1 MDLSKV
7 ISISGMSGLY
17 KVIAQTKNGFIVES
31 LVDGKRIP
39 AYSHYRISGLDDI
52 SVFTT
57 GEDKPLKD
65 VYKAIMEKEKNGP
78 AIEHK
83 AKDEEL
89 KKYFEAVVPDYD
101 KERVHISD
109 IRKAIQW
116 YNILQKT
123 DLLTKEPEKSDE
135 NDKISTSLEENKKQH
150 QNIKET
156 SKHVKTEHSK
166 VKTQGVRKTG
176 AGGA

>member
-65 VYKAIMEKEKNGP
+65 VYKAIFEKEKGGP
-78 AIEHK
+78 AVDHK
-83 AKDEEL
+83 SKDEEL
-89 KKYFEAVVPDYD
+89 KKYFEGVVPDYD

-109 IRKAIQW
+109 IRKALQW

-123 DLLTKEPEKSDE
+123 DLLTKEPEKNED
-135 NDKISTSLEENKKQH
+135 DKLNIGGDDNKTSKL
-150 QNIKET
+150 NIKET
-156 SKHVKTEHSK
+156 QKHVKTEQAK

-176 AGGA
+176 GGA

>member
-7 ISISGMSGLY
+7 ISISGMTGLY
-17 KVIAQTKNGFIVES
+17 KVVAQTKNGFIVES
-31 LVDGKRIP
+31 LADGKRIP

-78 AIEHK
+78 AIDHK
-83 AKDEEL
+83 SKDEEL
-89 KKYFEAVVPDYD
+89 KKYFETVVPDYD

-123 DLLTKEPEKSDE
+123 DLLTKEPEKTE
-135 NDKISTSLEENKKQH
+135 GEEKLNLEGSENKSSKL
-150 QNIKET
+150 NIKET
-156 SKHVKTEHSK
+156 NKHVKTEHAK

-176 AGGA
+176 GGA